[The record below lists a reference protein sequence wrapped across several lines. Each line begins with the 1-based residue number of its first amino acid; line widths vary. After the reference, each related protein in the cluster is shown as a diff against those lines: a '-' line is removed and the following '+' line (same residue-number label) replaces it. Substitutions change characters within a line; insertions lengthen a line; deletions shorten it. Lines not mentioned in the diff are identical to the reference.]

1 MSETSSKKN
10 SIFDKA
16 LLGTAGVLAIGMMAL
31 GPRGEDKPSS
41 DNEEVVGNQS
51 VEKEEDRKAPA
62 DMKEGKSAM
71 IEKMAAIQAEL
82 KRARMENATLEAQV
96 RKNEIALEMK
106 KDKESGDPNVKALKE
121 AKVALEA
128 KEAELTKLKSNFSKK
143 AAELA
148 SVKKETSVA
157 STGKAVDDAREQKEQ
172 LIKNL
177 EKLLKEAKSER

>member
-41 DNEEVVGNQS
+41 DNEEVAGNQS
-51 VEKEEDRKAPA
+51 IEKEEGGKAPS
-62 DMKEGKSAM
+62 DLKEGKSGM
-71 IEKMAAIQAEL
+71 NKKVAAIQAEL
-82 KRARMENATLEAQV
+82 KRARQDNATLEAQL
-96 RKNEIALEMK
+96 RKNKIALEMK
-106 KDKESGDPNVKALKE
+106 KDKESGDPDVQALKK

-128 KEAELTKLKSNFSKK
+128 KD
-143 AAELA
+143 AELA
-148 SVKKETSVA
+148 KLKAKLA
-157 STGKAVDDAREQKEQ
+157 SLGKGTLGANTGKAVDDASVQKEQ

-177 EKLLKEAKSER
+177 EKLLKEAKSGK

>member
-41 DNEEVVGNQS
+41 DNEEVAGNQS
-51 VEKEEDRKAPA
+51 IEKEEGGKAPS
-62 DMKEGKSAM
+62 DLKEGKSAVN
-71 IEKMAAIQAEL
+71 KKVAAIQAEL
-82 KRARMENATLEAQV
+82 KRSRQDNATLEAQL
-96 RKNEIALEMK
+96 RKNKIALEMR
-106 KDKESGDPNVKALKE
+106 KDKESGDPDVQALKK

-128 KEAELTKLKSNFSKK
+128 KDVELAKLKSK
-143 AAELA
+143 LA
-148 SVKKETSVA
+148 SVEKGA
-157 STGKAVDDAREQKEQ
+157 SGAKTGKAVDDASVQKEQ

-177 EKLLKEAKSER
+177 EKLLKEAKSGK

>member
-1 MSETSSKKN
+1 MSDTSSKKN

-51 VEKEEDRKAPA
+51 IEKEEDQKAPA
-62 DMKEGKSAM
+62 DMKEGKSGVNG
-71 IEKMAAIQAEL
+71 KVAAIQAEL
-82 KRARMENATLEAQV
+82 KRTQAELKRARLENATLEAQL

-106 KDKESGDPNVKALKE
+106 KDKESGDPNVQALKK

-128 KEAELTKLKSNFSKK
+128 KD
-143 AAELA
+143 AELA
-148 SVKKETSVA
+148 KLKAKLASLGKGTSGA
-157 STGKAVDDAREQKEQ
+157 NTGKAVDDASVQKEQ

-177 EKLLKEAKSER
+177 EKLLKEAKSGK

>member
-31 GPRGEDKPSS
+31 GPRGEDKPSF
-41 DNEEVVGNQS
+41 DNEEVAGNQS
-51 VEKEEDRKAPA
+51 IEKEEDRKAPA
-62 DMKEGKSAM
+62 DLKEGKPGVN
-71 IEKMAAIQAEL
+71 EKVAAIQAEL
-82 KRARMENATLEAQV
+82 KRTRLANATLEAQL

-106 KDKESGDPNVKALKE
+106 RDKESGDPNVQALKK

-128 KEAELTKLKSNFSKK
+128 KD
-143 AAELA
+143 AELA
-148 SVKKETSVA
+148 KLKAKLASVEKGTSGA
-157 STGKAVDDAREQKEQ
+157 NTGKAADDASVQEEQ

-177 EKLLKEAKSER
+177 EKLLKEAKSGK